1 MFIDNLT
8 LSGIAVVL
16 LFVLLPLFFGKE
28 FLRVKQ
34 ESEQTQQK
42 RKIADDGLQ
51 RRNLF
56 DC

>member
-8 LSGIAVVL
+8 LSGISVVS
-16 LFVLLPLFFGKE
+16 LFLLLPLFFGKE

-34 ESEQTQQK
+34 ESKQTQQK
-42 RKIADDGLQ
+42 RNIADDGLQ
-51 RRNLF
+51 QSNLF